1 MTEPGVADQLVDSTT
16 VENLIQVLVKGLRAI
31 QLYLPNNPIYQ
42 KAVENV
48 RVAFGPVWEEYT
60 ELEIRVTESDLMWE
74 GISVYSQPSKSES
87 VAWVLFKDGVR
98 SLALEQGVEEEEIVG
113 LLEVIKQA
121 QNLPKDAADDLLTL
135 LWEQDFQKVRYT
147 AVELGAE
154 GVVPLQPTED
164 GWVRGAAPEAEET
177 KAKIAE
183 DTRDV
188 ETPSGIVKI
197 DDFDGTLYFLDESDL
212 KYLQTEIE
220 REYSKDLP
228 GNVLAMLFDLLEL
241 QTYTA
246 VRAELISIT
255 ENFIPYLL
263 GAGDF
268 HSVAYLLRELRAIL
282 ERARELLPEQRRE
295 IEELPARLSQGEVL
309 GQLLQSLD
317 EAVVTPTE
325 EDLSEL
331 FGELRPEAL
340 QSVLEWLPQLSNE
353 AIREPLERAA
363 LRLAS
368 AHPDQVVQTLE
379 SAEESVLLTTVQLVA
394 RLKLPPFVP
403 ALGALLDRDESEV
416 RKEAAA
422 GLAAVN
428 SPGAMK
434 ELERAIDDRD
444 PNVRVIAVRALGER
458 GHRAALAKLEA
469 AVNGKLLK
477 HAELT
482 EKTAFFEAYG
492 MLAGS
497 AGIAALRPMLET
509 KGLLR
514 RKEDPETRACAAMA
528 LGKIGDDEAK
538 TVLKVAASEE
548 KDPLVKNAI
557 SKALR
562 EAGRNERA

>member
-1 MTEPGVADQLVDSTT
+1 VTEPGVADQLVDSTT

-353 AIREPLERAA
+353 SIREPLERAA

-368 AHPDQVVQTLE
+368 VHPDQVVQTLE
-379 SAEESVLLTTVQLVA
+379 EAEESVLLTTVRLVS

-403 ALGALLDRDESEV
+403 ALSALLDRDELEV
-416 RKEAAA
+416 RKEAAV
-422 GLAAVN
+422 GLAAMN

-434 ELERAIDDRD
+434 ELERAIDDKD
-444 PNVRVIAVRALGER
+444 PNVRVVAVRALAER
-458 GHRAALAKLEA
+458 GHRAALAKVEA
-469 AVNGKLLK
+469 AVNGKWLK
-477 HAELT
+477 NAELT

-492 MLAGS
+492 LLAGS

-514 RKEDPETRACAAMA
+514 RKEDPETRACVAMA

-538 TVLKVAASEE
+538 AVLKVAASEE
-548 KDPLVKNAI
+548 KDALVKNAI
-557 SKALR
+557 NRALR
-562 EAGRNERA
+562 EAG

>member
-1 MTEPGVADQLVDSTT
+1 MTEPGVADQLVDSTA

-197 DDFDGTLYFLDESDL
+197 DEFDGTLYFLDESDL

-282 ERARELLPEQRRE
+282 ERARELLPEQRKK

-340 QSVLEWLPQLSNE
+340 RRVLEWLPQLSNE
-353 AIREPLERAA
+353 SIREPLERAA

-379 SAEESVLLTTVQLVA
+379 EAEESVLLTTVRLVS

-403 ALGALLDRDESEV
+403 ALGALLDRDELEV

-422 GLAAVN
+422 GLAAMN
-428 SPGAMK
+428 SPGAMR
-434 ELERAIDDRD
+434 ELERAIDDKD
-444 PNVRVIAVRALGER
+444 SNVRVVAVRALAER
-458 GHRAALAKLEA
+458 GHRAALAKVEA
-469 AVNGKLLK
+469 AVNGKWLK
-477 HAELT
+477 NAELT

-492 MLAGS
+492 LLAGS

-514 RKEDPETRACAAMA
+514 RKEDPETRACVAMA

-538 TVLKVAASEE
+538 AVLKVAASEE
-548 KDPLVKNAI
+548 KDALVKNAI
-557 SKALR
+557 NRALR
-562 EAGRNERA
+562 EAG

>member
-1 MTEPGVADQLVDSTT
+1 MTEPGLSDELVDSTA
-16 VENLIQVLVKGLRAI
+16 VENLIQVLIKGLRAI

-48 RVAFGPVWEEYT
+48 RVAFGPVWEEHT

-74 GISVYSQPSKSES
+74 GVSVYSQPSKSES

-98 SLALEQGVEEEEIVG
+98 SLGLEQGVEEEEIVG

-121 QNLPKDAADDLLTL
+121 QNLPKDSVDDLLTL

-147 AVELGAE
+147 AVELGSE
-154 GVVPLQPTED
+154 GVIPLQPSED
-164 GWVRGAAPEAEET
+164 GWVRGAAPDAEEI
-177 KAKIAE
+177 KGKIAE
-183 DTRDV
+183 DTQET

-197 DDFDGTLYFLDESDL
+197 DEFDGTLYFLDESEL

-220 REYSKDLP
+220 KEYSKDLV
-228 GNVLAMLFDLLEL
+228 GNALDMLFDLLEL

-282 ERARELLPEQRRE
+282 ERARELLPEQRKQ
-295 IEELPARLSQGEVL
+295 IQGLPGRLSQSEVL

-353 AIREPLERAA
+353 SIREPLERAA

-368 AHPDQVVQTLE
+368 VHPDQVVQTLE
-379 SAEESVLLTTVQLVA
+379 EAEESVLLTTVRLVS

-403 ALGALLDRDESEV
+403 ALGGLLDRDELEV
-416 RKEAAA
+416 RKEAAV
-422 GLAAVN
+422 GLAAMN

-434 ELERAIDDRD
+434 ELERAIDDKD
-444 PNVRVIAVRALGER
+444 PNVRVVAVRALAER
-458 GHRAALAKLEA
+458 GHRAALAKVEA
-469 AVNGKLLK
+469 AVNGKWLK
-477 HAELT
+477 NAELT

-492 MLAGS
+492 LLAGS

-514 RKEDPETRACAAMA
+514 RKEDPETRACVAMA

-538 TVLKVAASEE
+538 AVLKVAASEE
-548 KDPLVKNAI
+548 KDALVKNAI
-557 SKALR
+557 NRALR
-562 EAGRNERA
+562 EAG

>member
-1 MTEPGVADQLVDSTT
+1 
-16 VENLIQVLVKGLRAI
+16 
-31 QLYLPNNPIYQ
+31 
-42 KAVENV
+42 
-48 RVAFGPVWEEYT
+48 
-60 ELEIRVTESDLMWE
+60 MWE

-154 GVVPLQPTED
+154 GVVPLQPSED

-177 KAKIAE
+177 KGKIAE

-197 DDFDGTLYFLDESDL
+197 DEFDGTLYFLDESEL
-212 KYLQTEIE
+212 KYLQAEIE

-282 ERARELLPEQRRE
+282 ERARELLPEQRKE
-295 IEELPARLSQGEVL
+295 IQEIPARLSQGEVL

-317 EAVVTPTE
+317 EALVTPTE

-331 FGELRPEAL
+331 FGELRPKAL

-353 AIREPLERAA
+353 SIREPLERAA

-379 SAEESVLLTTVQLVA
+379 GAEESVLLTTVRLVS
-394 RLKLPPFVP
+394 RLKLSPFVP
-403 ALGALLDRDESEV
+403 ALGALLDRDELEV

-422 GLAAVN
+422 GLAAMN

-434 ELERAIDDRD
+434 ELERAIDDQD
-444 PNVRVIAVRALGER
+444 PNVRVVAVRALAER
-458 GHRAALAKLEA
+458 GHRAALAKVEA
-469 AVNGKLLK
+469 AVNGKWLK
-477 HAELT
+477 NAELT

-492 MLAGS
+492 LLAGS

-528 LGKIGDDEAK
+528 LGKIGDEEAQA
-538 TVLKVAASEE
+538 VLKVAASEE

-557 SKALR
+557 NRALR
-562 EAGRNERA
+562 EAG

>member
-353 AIREPLERAA
+353 SIREPLERAA

-368 AHPDQVVQTLE
+368 VHPDQVVHTLE
-379 SAEESVLLTTVQLVA
+379 EAEESVLLTTVRLVS

-403 ALGALLDRDESEV
+403 ALGGLLDRDELEV
-416 RKEAAA
+416 RKEAAV
-422 GLAAVN
+422 GLAAMN

-434 ELERAIDDRD
+434 ELERAIDDKD
-444 PNVRVIAVRALGER
+444 PNVRVVAVRALAER
-458 GHRAALAKLEA
+458 GHRAALAKVEA
-469 AVNGKLLK
+469 AVNGKWLK
-477 HAELT
+477 NAELT

-492 MLAGS
+492 LLAGS

-514 RKEDPETRACAAMA
+514 RREDPETRACVAMA

-538 TVLKVAASEE
+538 AVLKVAASEE
-548 KDPLVKNAI
+548 KDALVKNAI
-557 SKALR
+557 NRALR
-562 EAGRNERA
+562 EAG

>member
-353 AIREPLERAA
+353 SIREPLERAA

-368 AHPDQVVQTLE
+368 VHPDQVVQTLE
-379 SAEESVLLTTVQLVA
+379 EAEESVLLTTVRLVS

-403 ALGALLDRDESEV
+403 ALGALLDRDELEV
-416 RKEAAA
+416 RKEAAV
-422 GLAAVN
+422 GLAAMN

-434 ELERAIDDRD
+434 ELERAIDDKD
-444 PNVRVIAVRALGER
+444 PNVRVVAVRALAER
-458 GHRAALAKLEA
+458 GHRAALAKVEA
-469 AVNGKLLK
+469 AVNGKWLK
-477 HAELT
+477 NAELT

-492 MLAGS
+492 LLAGS

-514 RKEDPETRACAAMA
+514 RKEDPETRACVAMA

-538 TVLKVAASEE
+538 AVLKVAASEE
-548 KDPLVKNAI
+548 KDALVKNAI
-557 SKALR
+557 NRALR
-562 EAGRNERA
+562 EAG

>member
-1 MTEPGVADQLVDSTT
+1 VTEPGVADQLVDSTT

-353 AIREPLERAA
+353 SIREPLERAA

-379 SAEESVLLTTVQLVA
+379 EAEESVLLTTVRLVS

-403 ALGALLDRDESEV
+403 ALGALLDRHELEV
-416 RKEAAA
+416 RKEAAV
-422 GLAAVN
+422 GLAAMN

-434 ELERAIDDRD
+434 ELERAIDDKD
-444 PNVRVIAVRALGER
+444 PNVRVVAVRALAER
-458 GHRAALAKLEA
+458 GHRAALAKVEA
-469 AVNGKLLK
+469 AVNGKWLK
-477 HAELT
+477 NAELT

-492 MLAGS
+492 LLAGS

-514 RKEDPETRACAAMA
+514 RKEDPETRACVAMA

-538 TVLKVAASEE
+538 AVLKVAASEE
-548 KDPLVKNAI
+548 KDALVKNAI
-557 SKALR
+557 NRALR
-562 EAGRNERA
+562 EAG

>member
-1 MTEPGVADQLVDSTT
+1 MTEPGVADQLVDSTA

-197 DDFDGTLYFLDESDL
+197 DEFDGTLYFLDESDL

-282 ERARELLPEQRRE
+282 ERARELLPEQRKK

-340 QSVLEWLPQLSNE
+340 QRVLEWLPQLSNE
-353 AIREPLERAA
+353 SIREPLERAA

-379 SAEESVLLTTVQLVA
+379 EAEESVLLTTVRLVS

-403 ALGALLDRDESEV
+403 ALGALLDRDELEV

-422 GLAAVN
+422 GLAAMN
-428 SPGAMK
+428 SPGAMR
-434 ELERAIDDRD
+434 ELERAIDDKD
-444 PNVRVIAVRALGER
+444 SNVRVVAVRALAER
-458 GHRAALAKLEA
+458 GHRAALAKVEA
-469 AVNGKLLK
+469 AVNGKWLK
-477 HAELT
+477 NAELT

-492 MLAGS
+492 LLAGS

-514 RKEDPETRACAAMA
+514 RKEDPETRACVAMA

-538 TVLKVAASEE
+538 AVLKVAASEE
-548 KDPLVKNAI
+548 KDALVKNAI
-557 SKALR
+557 NRALR
-562 EAGRNERA
+562 EAG

>member
-1 MTEPGVADQLVDSTT
+1 MTEPGVADQLVDSTA

-197 DDFDGTLYFLDESDL
+197 DEFDGTLYFLDESDL

-282 ERARELLPEQRRE
+282 ERARELLPEQRKK

-309 GQLLQSLD
+309 GQLFQSLD
-317 EAVVTPTE
+317 EALVTPTE

-353 AIREPLERAA
+353 SIREPLERAA

-379 SAEESVLLTTVQLVA
+379 EAEESVLLTTVRLVS

-403 ALGALLDRDESEV
+403 ALGALLDRDELEV

-422 GLAAVN
+422 GLAAMN
-428 SPGAMK
+428 SPGAMR
-434 ELERAIDDRD
+434 ELERAIDDKD
-444 PNVRVIAVRALGER
+444 SNVRVVAVRALAER
-458 GHRAALAKLEA
+458 GHRAALAKVEA
-469 AVNGKLLK
+469 AVNGKWLK
-477 HAELT
+477 NAELT

-492 MLAGS
+492 LLAGS

-514 RKEDPETRACAAMA
+514 RKEDPETRACVAMA

-538 TVLKVAASEE
+538 AVLKVAASEE
-548 KDPLVKNAI
+548 KDALVKNAI
-557 SKALR
+557 NRALR
-562 EAGRNERA
+562 EAG